1 MNMKKNLFIWVLML
15 FIAGTI
21 TAQNTK
27 TNTQSIG
34 EKGKLLVFEG
44 SELIGNQIIETGKYI
59 EPETYVPYQKGYDT
73 RSPKVVLLDP
83 TGDGGF
89 ENGSTFPLN
98 GWVVVNG
105 TTNMWYVG
113 PTAVPSNG
121 VNSAFTGSSDATWA
135 GTANANVNHFYR
147 DVTIPAGQTI
157 LSIGFKYKIAS
168 VDATYDYLRI
178 FIVPTSTT
186 PVAGTLLA
194 SGQLGGNFESA
205 TAWTQ
210 ATLGTAVT
218 PGETYRIVFS
228 WRTDGFSPHAAV
240 AVDEIEF
247 NTLASF
253 PTATASALG
262 GLWSSPAS
270 WADGIV
276 PTWGDIVIP
285 VGSTL
290 VINQSLAYNDITVNG
305 KLQWLTT
312 TTPSTTVNTLQ
323 ANNITIN
330 SGGSLLAHGAITA
343 GSTVRVSGN
352 FINNGTANFGAT
364 FALLQFNGTGGTQTL
379 GGSGTFIADTEGR
392 GMIRQLIFTTLAAC
406 DISTT
411 QNIVTGNLALTAGSL
426 NTNGKLHIDNTAIS
440 FGGLIN
446 RSVYSV
452 VVNNMGSGYTSAPA
466 VAFTA
471 APAGGTTATGVANLD
486 AATGTIRSITITN
499 PGNGYRV
506 APTITFSGGGGTGA
520 AAVAIMYQNLS
531 VSATS
536 IAQSQK
542 SAEAIITGGIT
553 INNNQGVGSIFV
565 TNGGT
570 GYTSAPTVGFALPVS
585 FTNLITNGGSGYTS
599 APTVTFSGGGAT
611 TQATATAVVSRGQV
625 VSVHITAGGT
635 NYTSAPTI
643 SITGG
648 GGTGAT
654 ASIPAGMLPTAT
666 AIIDPALGMITG
678 FNVTNPGYG
687 YLLTV
692 PGVTLTGGGGT
703 GAVGATSR
711 HGVYNLI
718 YNWFGP
724 AVTNPVH
731 AESAVI
737 PANRRIHAFT
747 IANAEGANFNNNLTL
762 YALAPLPTST
772 FMGNINMGGN
782 ILTFEHPSYT
792 GYAGTAYNFV
802 SNGSITYKLLG
813 STASQTRPFPFN
825 TYDGAV
831 NNLVTMGASTTVA
844 TTGSTI
850 TSITGNIAGAPSGVN
865 MIGTR
870 TLRVQ
875 TNGQWG
881 NNPTVRLTWNSVDN
895 LVAEAPGLTIAQ
907 AVAPSGPW
915 TIRSI
920 ASGTGNINPAGGN
933 RTTATTVPGPIVP
946 TGDDYFGWNF
956 GVACPMPTGLNITN
970 YNLTS
975 VTINWNAP
983 TIPPAGGYQWEVRTS
998 GEGGSGA
1005 TGLIANGSTGAGVTT
1020 AGVTGLS
1027 AATTYSLYVRSVCSG
1042 TEFSNWAGP
1051 QVFSTPVVLPSPH
1064 SQGFATTS
1072 VPSGWSTTGWTI
1084 GSTRGATGNPGTN
1097 IYKNFWNAT
1106 GANSGSFTTVN
1117 VGPITAGSFLSFD
1130 YKASN
1135 YDSPFAPPAAGS
1147 GNFVVEVSA
1156 NFGNS
1161 YAILETIVLDGGVG
1175 YRKKI
1180 YDLASF
1186 VGQTIH
1192 VRITGNLLV
1201 LTADYDLSFD
1211 NFAFAPTCSVPGAQ
1225 PTNLT
1230 LMPASTSIN
1239 GSYTAATG
1247 ATGHLVLLSTS
1258 PTLVTLPQNNTNY
1271 STGNAIGTATVVYAG
1286 TNTTTFNTTG
1296 LNAFTQYYFF
1306 VFAYNA
1312 GESCT
1317 GPVYRTVSPLTGSA
1331 TTLPAA
1337 PVSLTATPQSTSQ
1350 ISLTGVANTFNHNV
1364 LVAWNTTNDFGTP
1377 TGIIGF
1383 GSQIP
1388 GGGTVH
1394 YLGSATEIPSH
1405 NNLNPGTQYF
1415 YRAWSFVDG
1424 AERTYSSMAANATA
1438 TTFFGV
1444 PYLQDFNAS
1453 TTLPSGWGGT
1463 GSVFSVVSNHGTD
1476 GSNGLSRNLW
1486 SSAPTANISSPT
1498 IVIPSGSPCRLV
1510 FDYRI
1515 VNYVYSGFPN
1525 EATTLGANDKIEV
1538 KYSTDNG
1545 STYNVLYTIN
1555 QANHAT
1561 STSFANMLIN
1571 LSDLAG
1577 PIKFQFLATWGAGDY
1592 YVDIDN
1598 FKVEIIPTE
1607 PVFFVN
1613 PTEKNFGT
1621 VSIFAPPV
1629 PQVFTIRNNG
1639 VGVLEISSI
1648 LLGGPNPDQFALV
1661 DNNDYPIELA
1671 AGEQTT
1677 VQVNFAPNSDGPKT
1691 GFLVINDNLSAKGQ
1705 NAIPLLGV
1713 GVDPTITSFPW
1724 LESFEDPN
1732 FLPPTGWIN
1741 NLWRI
1746 LPGNPP
1752 FNWGG
1757 PRTGTKWAYSNTNG
1771 STLTTPPIQLP
1782 DDGLTYTFSAY
1793 YRAES
1798 SSLNNAQDFDVL
1810 LSTDGINFDVVVFEG
1825 RGITSIAYQNIS
1837 FDLDEYAGE
1846 TIFIRFDGLTGA
1858 GGSAF
1863 GICIDDVSVFSP
1875 LAHTFVASNLSCF
1888 ESNDGSISVT
1898 IQGGTPPYTITWYGP
1913 GFDPD
1918 GTTTDNPV
1926 ATGLAAGVYEYTVKD
1941 AAQSQL
1947 GSVEITLTQPAA
1959 VPVPTTN
1966 NLTVLYDGLAK
1977 TLTAVAPA
1985 GTSLRWYN
1993 VAEGGTAIVSPTAT
2007 EAGIYNFWVSALNA
2021 QLGCE
2026 SVRVP
2031 ATLTIQKKNLTV
2043 IADNQNKCQNTPLP
2057 ELTISY
2063 AGFVAGEGI
2072 ANLSSLPMAST
2083 TALPNSPVGTYPIN
2097 VSGGT
2102 SNNYSFTYQNGT
2114 LTIIRTP
2121 IISAGDPGFVCVS
2134 ESFPIVGA
2142 TASNFGT
2149 LLWTSSGNG
2158 VFSNSG
2164 ILNPVY
2170 TPGSQDVTNG
2180 NVTLTLT
2187 GDPGSFCSVADEVL
2201 LTIQNDLPVS
2211 VSITQE
2217 DDEICVDE
2225 TVVFNAFP
2233 VNGGLTPAYQWK
2245 VNGVNAGS
2253 NNPVFTYVPTNGDV
2267 VTVVLT
2273 TSISC
2278 AINNT
2283 AVSNAITLTVIPDL
2297 TAEVFITTPSEA
2309 VCDFTPTTFTA
2320 VGTNGGK
2327 NPTYQWMVN
2336 GVNVGT
2342 DNTVFTYVPLNG
2354 DVVKVM
2360 MTSSHSCAVVPVA
2373 NSNTITM
2380 SVAPPLLVL
2389 IANPENGGT
2398 VSGGGYYADGT
2409 VVNILAVPEIG
2420 WEFLNW
2426 KNGNGIVISTDSAT
2440 TFTITNCY
2448 EQLTAT
2454 FSSRA
2459 KIAGQLKYFNEQE
2472 TLIPSP
2478 NENGVFYVQLFH
2490 EGAAFSER
2498 QLVKHSLEEGLDS
2511 YFEFTGVE
2519 SGKEYTLRVWEEA
2532 TNNILAN
2539 TWTWNNWGGA
2549 SSVDALAI
2557 NYMTIQSNIL
2567 SLFPWVMP
2575 VENSAYTPY
2584 FSRVANVNSDAN
2596 ITSLDALLLMNRIVG
2611 AEGSSPFP
2619 GQTNNF
2625 RLATTKL
2632 EAYEEMAYP
2641 NAPELLLGA
2650 VGNYAANALSPQYY
2664 HEIEIVNLSD
2674 GLNVYNIYFVATGDM
2689 NASYLSAA
2697 EAKSSESLIYNNIIA
2712 AEVGDEILIPALI
2725 NQNAEVNAI
2734 TLGFEYNNQ
2743 ILQVTDVVGYDIY
2756 NIDHEAGTVR
2766 IAWMNQIGKVFGQGQ
2781 EVVVLKAK
2789 ILSDIH
2795 TGTRFA
2801 ELSNATEFGGAN
2813 AGVLQGISLSTN
2825 YIETGATGVDEL
2837 STLNHSIFPNPFND
2851 YTNIH
2856 YTLPNAGKVQ
2866 IVVFNHLGQEV
2877 IRILDETQ
2885 TAGSHQI
2892 RLNNYELNGAGTY
2905 FYQIRL
2911 ENEGRSISARGTLLM
2926 MK

>member
-1 MNMKKNLFIWVLML
+1 MNMKK
-15 FIAGTI
+15 
-21 TAQNTK
+21 
-27 TNTQSIG
+27 
-34 EKGKLLVFEG
+34 
-44 SELIGNQIIETGKYI
+44 
-59 EPETYVPYQKGYDT
+59 
-73 RSPKVVLLDP
+73 VLL
-83 TGDGGF
+83 F
-89 ENGSTFPLN
+89 L
-98 GWVVVNG
+98 V
-105 TTNMWYVG
+105 
-113 PTAVPSNG
+113 
-121 VNSAFTGSSDATWA
+121 AFILWA
-135 GTANANVNHFYR
+135 GTSW
-147 DVTIPAGQTI
+147 GQTI
-157 LSIGFKYKIAS
+157 TIGSGTGTNTALPISSCWGYSYTQQIYTQAQIGQSGNIEKIRFYYVS
-168 VDATYDYLRI
+168 GT
-178 FIVPTSTT
+178 TSTSLDWT
-186 PVAGTLLA
+186 VYMGHTTKTT
-194 SGQLGGNFESA
+194 FA
-205 TAWTQ
+205 TATDWEPFANLTQ
-210 ATLGTAVT
+210 
-218 PGETYRIVFS
+218 VFS
-228 WRTDGFSPHAAV
+228 GNVTYPAADNWMEITLATPFAYNNTDNLII
-240 AVDEIEF
+240 AVDENTPGYDCSINWRSF
-247 NTLASF
+247 TSGTNTGIIYRSDVTNPNPASPPTALSRTGTLAQVQLAF
-253 PTATASALG
+253 AEACASPG
-262 GLWSSPAS
+262 GLLATNITSSGA
-270 WADGIV
+270 
-276 PTWGDIVIP
+276 
-285 VGSTL
+285 TL
-290 VINQSLAYNDITVNG
+290 QWNQS
-305 KLQWLTT
+305 T
-312 TTPSTTVNTLQ
+312 TTPS
-323 ANNITIN
+323 
-330 SGGSLLAHGAITA
+330 
-343 GSTVRVSGN
+343 
-352 FINNGTANFGAT
+352 
-364 FALLQFNGTGGTQTL
+364 
-379 GGSGTFIADTEGR
+379 
-392 GMIRQLIFTTLAAC
+392 
-406 DISTT
+406 
-411 QNIVTGNLALTAGSL
+411 
-426 NTNGKLHIDNTAIS
+426 
-440 FGGLIN
+440 
-446 RSVYSV
+446 
-452 VVNNMGSGYTSAPA
+452 
-466 VAFTA
+466 
-471 APAGGTTATGVANLD
+471 
-486 AATGTIRSITITN
+486 
-499 PGNGYRV
+499 
-506 APTITFSGGGGTGA
+506 
-520 AAVAIMYQNLS
+520 
-531 VSATS
+531 
-536 IAQSQK
+536 
-542 SAEAIITGGIT
+542 
-553 INNNQGVGSIFV
+553 
-565 TNGGT
+565 
-570 GYTSAPTVGFALPVS
+570 
-585 FTNLITNGGSGYTS
+585 
-599 APTVTFSGGGAT
+599 
-611 TQATATAVVSRGQV
+611 
-625 VSVHITAGGT
+625 
-635 NYTSAPTI
+635 
-643 SITGG
+643 
-648 GGTGAT
+648 
-654 ASIPAGMLPTAT
+654 
-666 AIIDPALGMITG
+666 
-678 FNVTNPGYG
+678 PGY
-687 YLLTV
+687 
-692 PGVTLTGGGGT
+692 
-703 GAVGATSR
+703 
-711 HGVYNLI
+711 
-718 YNWFGP
+718 
-724 AVTNPVH
+724 
-731 AESAVI
+731 E
-737 PANRRIHAFT
+737 
-747 IANAEGANFNNNLTL
+747 
-762 YALAPLPTST
+762 
-772 FMGNINMGGN
+772 
-782 ILTFEHPSYT
+782 
-792 GYAGTAYNFV
+792 
-802 SNGSITYKLLG
+802 
-813 STASQTRPFPFN
+813 
-825 TYDGAV
+825 
-831 NNLVTMGASTTVA
+831 
-844 TTGSTI
+844 
-850 TSITGNIAGAPSGVN
+850 
-865 MIGTR
+865 
-870 TLRVQ
+870 
-875 TNGQWG
+875 
-881 NNPTVRLTWNSVDN
+881 
-895 LVAEAPGLTIAQ
+895 
-907 AVAPSGPW
+907 
-915 TIRSI
+915 
-920 ASGTGNINPAGGN
+920 
-933 RTTATTVPGPIVP
+933 
-946 TGDDYFGWNF
+946 
-956 GVACPMPTGLNITN
+956 
-970 YNLTS
+970 
-975 VTINWNAP
+975 
-983 TIPPAGGYQWEVRTS
+983 WEVRTS
-998 GEGGSGA
+998 GLGGSGPA
-1005 TGLIANGSTGAGVTT
+1005 GLVEPGSTGAGVTT
-1020 AGVTGLS
+1020 ANVTGL
-1027 AATTYSLYVRSVCSG
+1027 TPGTNYILYVRSNCGGGVFSG
-1042 TEFSNWAGP
+1042 WAGP
-1051 QVFSTPVVLPSPH
+1051 
-1064 SQGFATTS
+1064 QGFATTQILAVLPFNETFETWPNNWS
-1072 VPSGWSTTGWTI
+1072 VVNGSQTNTWFVGSAAPAYAGQNSAYITNDGGTTNAYTVTSTSVVHLYRDIQFPADAAEFNLSFWWKGLGEETLYDYLRVSLIETTVLPVAGTLLSASNQVGIDYYNISSYQIANITLPGTLAGQTRRLVFTWRND
-1084 GSTRGATGNPGTN
+1084 GSLGTQPPASIDNISLISLSCASPTALTQSNITNSSANLSWNSTATLFNVKYNVGSDFNPTNAGTLLSPNPGTTSAALSGLPGN
-1097 IYKNFWNAT
+1097 TTVFWYVRADCGGGDLSTWAGPVSFKTLCNTVTSFSENFDALVTPALPDCWAKV
-1106 GANSGSFTTVN
+1106 GSSGSAYTQTFGNNSAPNTMYMYSSSSSFRAVVRMSN
-1117 VGPITAGSFLSFD
+1117 V
-1130 YKASN
+1130 SN
-1135 YDSPFAPPAAGS
+1135 LGS
-1147 GNFVVEVSA
+1147 GTHRLRFSMRSSSSFSLGGVVE
-1156 NFGNS
+1156 FGYLTELNDPS
-1161 YAILETIVLDGGVG
+1161 TFTALT
-1175 YRKKI
+1175 
-1180 YDLASF
+1180 SF
-1186 VGQTIH
+1186 T
-1192 VRITGNLLV
+1192 
-1201 LTADYDLSFD
+1201 
-1211 NFAFAPTCSVPGAQ
+1211 
-1225 PTNLT
+1225 
-1230 LMPASTSIN
+1230 ASTSTYQTYAFNVPAGSYSQYPAFRHTGVPSNGLLIDDVN
-1239 GSYTAATG
+1239 WELVPPPCPTPASQPTALILTPASNSISGSYTAAAG
-1247 ATGHLVLLSTS
+1247 ATGHLVLRSTS
-1258 PTLVTLPQNNTNY
+1258 PTLDALPQNNTNY
-1271 STGNAIGTATVVYAG
+1271 SANNTLGNATVVYAG

-1296 LNAFTQYYFF
+1296 LTAFTPYYFF

-1312 GESCT
+1312 GEGCI
-1317 GPVYRTVSPLTGSA
+1317 GPVYRTVSPLSGSA
-1331 TTLPAA
+1331 TTLP
-1337 PVSLTATPQSTSQ
+1337 PSPFSLTATPQSTTQ
-1350 ISLTGVANTFNHNV
+1350 ISLTGVGNTFDHNV
-1364 LVAWNTTNDFGTP
+1364 LVAWNTTNVFGTP

-1394 YLGSATEIPSH
+1394 YLGSADIIPNH
-1405 NNLNPGTQYF
+1405 NNLNGGTQYY

-1424 AERTYSSMAANATA
+1424 ATRVYSSTSANATA
-1438 TTFFGV
+1438 TTFFIA
-1444 PYLQDFNAS
+1444 PYLQDFNDAYTPPGWYEAYGDVPQPPVAS
-1453 TTLPSGWGGT
+1453 SAWAQSTYFANRIGNSKAVKMNVYSVDNDWLISPGIDLGSVDKRLSFKVAATTYNGT
-1463 GSVFSVVSNHGTD
+1463 GSVQMVPEDKVYVLIKSID
-1476 GSNGLSRNLW
+1476 GVWNL
-1486 SSAPTANISSPT
+1486 
-1498 IVIPSGSPCRLV
+1498 
-1510 FDYRI
+1510 
-1515 VNYVYSGFPN
+1515 
-1525 EATTLGANDKIEV
+1525 
-1538 KYSTDNG
+1538 DNALA
-1545 STYNVLYTIN
+1545 LYTAGN
-1555 QANHAT
+1555 TPSNT
-1561 STSFANMLIN
+1561 GDLVTVSLEGWTGVVNFAFYTKGSGNVPDMDIHF
-1571 LSDLAG
+1571 DD
-1577 PIKFQFLATWGAGDY
+1577 FL
-1592 YVDIDN
+1592 
-1598 FKVEIIPTE
+1598 VEDIPTE
-1607 PVFFVN
+1607 PIFFVN

-1629 PQVFTIRNNG
+1629 SQVFTIRNNG

-1648 LLGGPNPDQFALV
+1648 LLGGTNPDQFALI
-1661 DNNDYPIELA
+1661 DNNDYPIELG

-1677 VQVNFAPNSDGPKT
+1677 VQVNFAPNSDGPKS
-1691 GFLVINDNLSAKGQ
+1691 GFLVINDNLNAKIQ
-1705 NAIPLLGV
+1705 RALPLLGV
-1713 GVDPTITSFPW
+1713 GIDPTITSFPW
-1724 LESFEDPN
+1724 LESFESSATPSI
-1732 FLPPTGWIN
+1732 FPPTGWVN
-1741 NLWRI
+1741 HLWFI
-1746 LPGNPP
+1746 PP
-1752 FNWGG
+1752 VGWGG
-1757 PRTGTKWAYSNTNG
+1757 PRTGTKYAYSNENG
-1771 STLTTPPIQLP
+1771 SIITTPPIQLP

-1798 SSLNNAQDFDVL
+1798 SSHAQDFDVL

-1846 TIFIRFDGLTGA
+1846 TIYLRFDGLSGTG
-1858 GGSAF
+1858 GGDW
-1863 GICIDDVSVFSP
+1863 GVCIDDVSVYSP

-1947 GSVEITLTQPAA
+1947 GSVEIALTQPAA

-1966 NLTVLYDGLAK
+1966 NLTVSYDGLAK
-1977 TLTAVAPA
+1977 ILTAVAPA

-2007 EAGIYNFWVSALNA
+2007 DAGIYNFWVTALNA

-2031 ATLTIQKKNLTV
+2031 ATLTIQKKNLNVT
-2043 IADNQNKCQNTPLP
+2043 ADNQNKCQNTPLP

-2083 TALPNSPVGTYPIN
+2083 TALPNSPVGTYPIT

-2121 IISAGDPGFVCVS
+2121 VISAGDPGFVCVS

-2142 TASNFGT
+2142 TASNFGS

-2180 NVTLTLT
+2180 SVTLTLT

-2409 VVNILAVPEIG
+2409 VVNILAAPEIG

-2490 EGAAFSER
+2490 EGEAFSER
-2498 QLVKHSLEEGLDS
+2498 QLVKHSMEEGLDS

-2519 SGKEYTLRVWEEA
+2519 SGKEYTLRLWEEA

-2584 FSRVANVNSDAN
+2584 FSGVANVNSDAN

-2712 AEVGDEILIPALI
+2712 AEVGDEILIPVLI

-2743 ILQVTDVVGYDIY
+2743 ILQVSDVVGYDIY

-2766 IAWMNQIGKVFGQGQ
+2766 IAWMNQIGKVFGHGQ

-2837 STLNHSIFPNPFND
+2837 STLNHRIFPNPFND